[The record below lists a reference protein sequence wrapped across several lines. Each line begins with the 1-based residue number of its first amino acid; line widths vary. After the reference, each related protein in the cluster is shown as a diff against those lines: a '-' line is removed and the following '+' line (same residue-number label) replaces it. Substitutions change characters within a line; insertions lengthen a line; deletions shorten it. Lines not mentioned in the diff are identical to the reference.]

1 MRAPSLRPPGED
13 TRAASR
19 GQSATVM
26 TASIQQPLPPM
37 EVQRVQDT
45 SKPVQESSRTVLKSL
60 QEWRGLV
67 LRAMGRCQLSQKQM
81 AAELGVSAALLSGQL
96 AGREGEHLSF
106 WRMHAL
112 PPAFWQE
119 LIPLIVEY
127 HGLTLGDSPQQRN
140 YAAIG
145 QLVSEAVL
153 RVAR

>member
-1 MRAPSLRPPGED
+1 
-13 TRAASR
+13 
-19 GQSATVM
+19 M

-37 EVQRVQDT
+37 EVKT
-45 SKPVQESSRTVLKSL
+45 LSTPVETGRKSL
-60 QEWRGLV
+60 SEWRALV
-67 LRAMGRCQLSQKQM
+67 ARAFGRAQYSQKCAASDLGITEGQLSRQM
-81 AAELGVSAALLSGQL
+81 SG
-96 AGREGEHLSF
+96 AEHLSF

-112 PPAFWQE
+112 PPAFWAE